1 MIMKGKKAPEPLV
14 TAKGPQSIPPLR
26 LNVAG
31 SQDLPTI
38 TLSRGDSRVT
48 VYPDEFEY
56 VANQCLDLKL
66 WMDEL
71 PK

>member
-1 MIMKGKKAPEPLV
+1 MKTKKAPERLV
-14 TAKGPQSIPPLR
+14 PDKGTQSILPLR

-38 TLSRGDSRVT
+38 TLSRGDSSVT

-66 WMDEL
+66 WMDGP

>member
-1 MIMKGKKAPEPLV
+1 MKTKKAPERPV
-14 TAKGPQSIPPLR
+14 TDKGAPSIPPLR

-38 TLSRGDSRVT
+38 TLRRGNSSIT
-48 VYPDEFEY
+48 VYPEEFER

-66 WMDEL
+66 WMDEA